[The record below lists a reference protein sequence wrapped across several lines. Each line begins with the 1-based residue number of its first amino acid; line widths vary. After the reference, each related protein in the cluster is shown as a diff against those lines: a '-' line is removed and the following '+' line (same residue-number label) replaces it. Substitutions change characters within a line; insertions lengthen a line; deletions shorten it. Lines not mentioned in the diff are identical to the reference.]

1 LGTGLQA
8 YILINTQPG
17 RLWKVAE
24 DAVKIQGVKMAHA
37 VTGEFDV
44 VVFVELLRIEELGK
58 IIDAVQ
64 SIEGV
69 IRTRT
74 AIVMVHRLSD

>member
-1 LGTGLQA
+1 
-8 YILINTQPG
+8 
-17 RLWKVAE
+17 VAE
-24 DAVKIQGVKMAHA
+24 DAVKIEGVKMAHA

-44 VVFVELLRIEELGK
+44 VAYVELLRIEELGR
-58 IIDAVQ
+58 IIDAIQ